1 MRKIPSLHEAH
12 YLTYALDSPSSGGK
26 LVNIDEV
33 ENGSACQCFCPACH
47 EPLIAK
53 NNGEIREH
61 HFAHKSGT
69 ECEHAYESMLHLY
82 AKEAIQQEFL
92 SAKKFHI
99 TLEQKTYCSK
109 KGDHVCSPKEEFC
122 PKATKQHFNLK
133 DYYDSCEQEVAY
145 SDKTGRS
152 DLKIYSSTNPDR
164 KPIYVEFYVTH
175 ASCLKKLH
183 SGNKIIEAKIESMD
197 DIHLI
202 KKFGF
207 IERTRNSDEN
217 NKSYPLVNFYGFN
230 RPTNILKDHFI
241 TRFVLY
247 ETERM
252 SFFQWASCKCYR
264 EQKYKT
270 SLLEIFFPNGSLSD
284 IENTAKSIAYLKYK
298 IKDCALCS
306 FINNSDR
313 TKVCKLNNLVVSD
326 TSTAKTCQYFHIDEE
341 RMNKEL
347 SDGPKARYE
356 IVYER

>member
-122 PKATKQHFNLK
+122 PKATKQHF
-133 DYYDSCEQEVAY
+133 
-145 SDKTGRS
+145 
-152 DLKIYSSTNPDR
+152 
-164 KPIYVEFYVTH
+164 
-175 ASCLKKLH
+175 
-183 SGNKIIEAKIESMD
+183 
-197 DIHLI
+197 
-202 KKFGF
+202 
-207 IERTRNSDEN
+207 
-217 NKSYPLVNFYGFN
+217 
-230 RPTNILKDHFI
+230 
-241 TRFVLY
+241 
-247 ETERM
+247 
-252 SFFQWASCKCYR
+252 
-264 EQKYKT
+264 
-270 SLLEIFFPNGSLSD
+270 
-284 IENTAKSIAYLKYK
+284 
-298 IKDCALCS
+298 
-306 FINNSDR
+306 INNSDR